1 MLAPTVKSLSIYLK
15 IYKEYFNNMIKADKM
30 MQQIKKHPKFN
41 EVIKINDSIE
51 DLLSRPFQRPLKYK
65 LLVGTYLDDLP
76 KHHKDYKQLAI

>member
-1 MLAPTVKSLSIYLK
+1 
-15 IYKEYFNNMIKADKM
+15 MIKADKM

-65 LLVGTYLDDLP
+65 LLVVTYLDDLP